1 MEEKL
6 LRSQKDYLSQ
16 MEHGALLNPRIDST
30 FKALFTQPTPESE
43 AALHS
48 FLEAAIEMKIKSYE
62 LTQNDAPIL
71 FLGQRGVS
79 YDITYELEDGR
90 IAEIEMQSFNQ
101 EYDYGKRAEYQVSR
115 LETTY
120 LAKGDD
126 WENAPIVYQ
135 ITVLNFNYTPKGK
148 NAINR
153 FAMRTK
159 DGVELSNSLN
169 VIFIELP
176 KVTSLEQTLES
187 NSMLE
192 NWALFLKDADNPTKQ
207 TLIHNLAEKEDG
219 IMNAQKSLSNIS
231 ANRDLWIAQYRQE
244 LAERDY
250 RSGLN
255 AARLAGLEQG
265 LKKGMAQ
272 GLEKGMA
279 QGLEKGMAQGLEKGM
294 REKALETAKNALGM
308 GLSVQQAAKISG
320 LDEAELSNLI

>member
-1 MEEKL
+1 MEENF

-79 YDITYELEDGR
+79 YDINCELEDGR

-219 IMNAQKSLSNIS
+219 IMNAQQSLSNIS

-255 AARLAGLEQG
+255 AARIAGLEQG
-265 LKKGMAQ
+265 LKK